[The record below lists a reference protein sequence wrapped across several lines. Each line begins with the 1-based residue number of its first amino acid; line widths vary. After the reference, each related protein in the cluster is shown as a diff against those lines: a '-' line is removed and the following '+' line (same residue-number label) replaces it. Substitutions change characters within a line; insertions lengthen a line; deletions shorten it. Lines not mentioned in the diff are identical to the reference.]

1 MPCEG
6 AKGKEKPPA
15 VVADAWTEAEELE
28 VLETEAVDMLG
39 RHGRR
44 AACAA
49 ADRGPSGEARDDA
62 DEVLYEI
69 ELRVAPAWR
78 GRALE

>member
-1 MPCEG
+1 M
-6 AKGKEKPPA
+6 
-15 VVADAWTEAEELE
+15 
-28 VLETEAVDMLG
+28 LETEAVDMLG